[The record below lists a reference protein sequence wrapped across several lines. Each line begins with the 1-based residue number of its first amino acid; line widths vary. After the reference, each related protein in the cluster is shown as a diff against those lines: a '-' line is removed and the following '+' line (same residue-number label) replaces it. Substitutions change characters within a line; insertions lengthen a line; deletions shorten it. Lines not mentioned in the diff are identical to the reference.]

1 MYVAGRQSLMAALHS
16 FDWSQFRWI
25 ARQRPMTATDQTL
38 PIRIPS
44 STVYA
49 VLFAAAA
56 CHMINDTLQ
65 ATMLA
70 MYPMLRSSYSLTF
83 AQIGMITLVFQVT
96 ASILQ
101 PVIGHFTDRRP
112 LPYSLPVAPFV
123 TLLGLVLLGLATSYY
138 GLLIAAAAIGVGSA
152 IFHPEASRVS
162 RLASGGR
169 FGMAQSL
176 FQVGGNVG
184 SAIGP
189 LLVAAV
195 IVPYGQS
202 SVIWFGAIAIAAIAI
217 LGYVGRWYSVH
228 LSNKR
233 AVASAAQPKH
243 GLTSRTVNMSI
254 AILLALMFS
263 KFVYMAS
270 LHSFYTFYLID
281 RFHVSVHYSQI
292 YLFVFLGAVAVGTY
306 AGGPIGDKIGRKA
319 VIWFSILG
327 TLPFSLALPYAN
339 LFWTVAL
346 TIPIGLILSS
356 AFSAM
361 VVYAQELMP
370 GRVGMIS
377 GLFFG
382 FAFGIAGLGAALLGA
397 LADHTS
403 ISFVFELCSVLPA
416 IGLLAVFLP
425 GVEKLK
431 PAAQS

>member
-1 MYVAGRQSLMAALHS
+1 
-16 FDWSQFRWI
+16 
-25 ARQRPMTATDQTL
+25 
-38 PIRIPS
+38 
-44 STVYA
+44 
-49 VLFAAAA
+49 
-56 CHMINDTLQ
+56 
-65 ATMLA
+65 
-70 MYPMLRSSYSLTF
+70 
-83 AQIGMITLVFQVT
+83 
-96 ASILQ
+96 
-101 PVIGHFTDRRP
+101 
-112 LPYSLPVAPFV
+112 
-123 TLLGLVLLGLATSYY
+123 
-138 GLLIAAAAIGVGSA
+138 
-152 IFHPEASRVS
+152 
-162 RLASGGR
+162 
-169 FGMAQSL
+169 MAQSL

-184 SAIGP
+184 TAIGP

-195 IVPYGQS
+195 IVPFGQA
-202 SVIWFGAIAIAAIAI
+202 SVIWFAAIAIAAIAI
-217 LGYVGRWYSVH
+217 LGYVGRWYSLH
-228 LSNKR
+228 LSNKGAVRAATQILHNLSPR
-233 AVASAAQPKH
+233 AVNVS
-243 GLTSRTVNMSI
+243 L

-263 KFVYMAS
+263 KFVYMSS

-281 RFHVSVHYSQI
+281 HFHVSVHASQI

-306 AGGPIGDKIGRKA
+306 AGGPIGDRIGRKA

-346 TIPIGLILSS
+346 TVPIGLILSS

-403 ISFVFELCSVLPA
+403 ISFVYQLCSVLPA
-416 IGLLAVFLP
+416 IGLLAIFLP

-431 PAAQS
+431 PAA